1 MDHSPLGSSKSVG
14 LSRQEYWSGLPFPPP
29 GNLSHSGIETSSL
42 ASPALQTNFL
52 PLSHQGSHWEFLKG
66 IPFAVQ
72 WLGLHISTT
81 GCSIPGQGTII
92 LQAAWSSQKKKKKI
106 NKQKHQLYRVCPVP
120 VCEFHQHSTS
130 TNSFNPQ
137 DNLTR
142 LVLSTEVE
150 AES

>member
-81 GCSIPGQGTII
+81 GCSIPGQGTSI
-92 LQAAWSSQKKKKKI
+92 LQAAWSSQKKKKRLI
-106 NKQKHQLYRVCPVP
+106 NKNTSYI
-120 VCEFHQHSTS
+120 EFALCQCV
-130 TNSFNPQ
+130 NSISIPHLPTHLILKTILQ
-137 DNLTR
+137 G
-142 LVLSTEVE
+142 
-150 AES
+150 